1 MQELPKLTQSQK
13 EQQEL
18 FHSWK
23 DHPVTKQLFK
33 YLIQKRED
41 AKETWAEAG
50 FVNSHDVADV
60 YLNAGAISTCSVIKM
75 ILDIDAEDIFEDSD
89 E

>member
-1 MQELPKLTQSQK
+1 MQDQSELTPLQR

-23 DHPVTKQLFK
+23 DHPVTKSLFK
-33 YLIQKRED
+33 YLDKKREE

-50 FVNSHDVADV
+50 FVNSHDKADV

-75 ILDIDAEDIFEDSD
+75 ILDIDAEQLFEDSD
-89 E
+89 D

>member
-1 MQELPKLTQSQK
+1 MQDLPLLTPSQQ
-13 EQQEL
+13 EQLEL

-23 DHPVTKQLFK
+23 DHPVTKRLFE
-33 YLIQKRED
+33 YLTRKREE
-41 AKETWAEAG
+41 AKETWADAG

-75 ILDIDAEDIFEDSD
+75 ILDIEAEQLFEDSD
-89 E
+89 D

>member
-1 MQELPKLTQSQK
+1 MQDLTPL
-13 EQQEL
+13 QQEL
-18 FHSWK
+18 SEQFQGWK
-23 DHPVTKQLFK
+23 DHPVTKRFFE
-33 YLIQKRED
+33 YLNKKREE

-75 ILDIDAEDIFEDSD
+75 ILDIDAEQLFEDSD
-89 E
+89 D